1 VSIGNEAKTSA
12 LIISF
17 LRLVL
22 LTLTM
27 TISEA
32 ETTDSSHD
40 DNTEWSDDD
49 SSSDAHNEEPLQQVI
64 DDFIARQVN
73 FRLTKKLPTYDLSD
87 LQKYARKDVEW
98 LRTMTMNGILRLC
111 VRRNGDVA
119 SSWRRFHQFGLVEE
133 YCAQGD
139 TWSEFSAIR
148 ELIQNWYLIVC

>member
-1 VSIGNEAKTSA
+1 MT
-12 LIISF
+12 
-17 LRLVL
+17 
-22 LTLTM
+22 TL
-27 TISEA
+27 EA

-40 DNTEWSDDD
+40 DNIEWSDDD
-49 SSSDAHNEEPLQQVI
+49 SGSENEDPALQPVI
-64 DDFIARQVN
+64 DDFIARGVN
-73 FRLTKKLPTYDLSD
+73 FRLTKKLPIYDLSD

-98 LRTMTMNGILRLC
+98 LRTMNMNGILRLC

-139 TWSEFSAIR
+139 TWSKFSAIR